1 MDVEIDRLHLL
12 GSYPAVLKATLL
24 LLAGGESK
32 RMGQP
37 KALLPVG
44 KFTLVEWIAD
54 RLGGGFTEV
63 LVCANEPELV
73 PKGLRMVRDRRA
85 GHLGPLAGI
94 EAGLA
99 AATNEVVVAV
109 ACDMPRAT
117 PELAEKL
124 IQLSEGHDAAVPRI
138 GGRPEPAFASYR
150 QTAAWAI
157 GEALDLGRPKAA
169 GALLQMDVVWLDD
182 ADRKQFW
189 NINTPKD
196 YQVFLSSL

>member
-1 MDVEIDRLHLL
+1 
-12 GSYPAVLKATLL
+12 VLKATLL

-44 KFTLVEWIAD
+44 STTLVEWLAA
-54 RLGGGFTEV
+54 RLAGSFAEV
-63 LVCANEPELV
+63 LVSANDPQLV
-73 PKGLRMVRDRRA
+73 PKGMRMVRDRRA

-99 AATNEVVVAV
+99 AATTEAVVAV

-117 PELAEKL
+117 PELAQQL
-124 IQLSEGHDAAVPRI
+124 IELSEGHDAAVPRI
-138 GGRPEPAFASYR
+138 GGRPEPAFACYR

-157 GEALDLGRPKAA
+157 GEALDMGRLKAA
-169 GALLQMDVVWLDD
+169 GALEHMDVAWLDN
-182 ADRKQFW
+182 ADRKLFW

-196 YQVFLSSL
+196 YQVFLSAL

>member
-1 MDVEIDRLHLL
+1 MIRV
-12 GSYPAVLKATLL
+12 VLKATLL

-44 KFTLVEWIAD
+44 AITLVEWLAD
-54 RLGGGFTEV
+54 R
-63 LVCANEPELV
+63 
-73 PKGLRMVRDRRA
+73 
-85 GHLGPLAGI
+85 LAGI
-94 EAGLA
+94 EAGLH
-99 AATNEVVVAV
+99 AATTEVMVAV

-124 IQLSEGHDAAVPRI
+124 IVLSEGHDAAVPRI
-138 GGRPEPAFASYR
+138 GGRPEPAFACYR

-157 GEALDLGRPKAA
+157 GEALDMGRLKAA
-169 GALLQMDVVWLDD
+169 GALAHMDVAWLDN
-182 ADRKQFW
+182 ADRKLFW

-196 YQVFLSSL
+196 YQVFLSAL

>member
-1 MDVEIDRLHLL
+1 M
-12 GSYPAVLKATLL
+12 LKATLL

-44 KFTLVEWIAD
+44 KVTLVEWIAD
-54 RLGGGFTEV
+54 RLGGSFAEV
-63 LVCANEPELV
+63 LVSANDPQLV

-99 AATNEVVVAV
+99 ASTNEVMVAV

-124 IQLSEGHDAAVPRI
+124 VQLSEGHDAAVPRI

-157 GEALDLGRPKAA
+157 GEALDMGRLKAA
-169 GALLQMDVVWLDD
+169 GALVHMDVVWLDD
-182 ADRKQFW
+182 ADRKLFW

-196 YQVFLSSL
+196 YQIFLSAL

>member
-1 MDVEIDRLHLL
+1 M
-12 GSYPAVLKATLL
+12 LKATLL

-37 KALLPVG
+37 KPLLPVG
-44 KFTLVEWIAD
+44 AVTLVEWLAA
-54 RLGGGFTEV
+54 RLGDSFAEV
-63 LVCANEPELV
+63 LVSANDPQLV

-94 EAGLA
+94 EAGLH
-99 AATNEVVVAV
+99 AATNEVMVAV
-109 ACDMPRAT
+109 ACDMPRVTAD
-117 PELAEKL
+117 LAERL

-157 GEALDLGRPKAA
+157 VEALDMGRLKAA
-169 GALLQMDVVWLDD
+169 GGTTKMDVVWCDD
-182 ADRKQFW
+182 AALRMFCELK
-189 NINTPKD
+189 TPHD
-196 YQVFLSSL
+196 SQAVLAALSHATP

>member
-1 MDVEIDRLHLL
+1 
-12 GSYPAVLKATLL
+12 VLKATLL

-44 KFTLVEWIAD
+44 AVTLVEWLAD
-54 RLGGGFTEV
+54 RLGGSFAEV
-63 LVCANEPELV
+63 LVSANDPQLV

-85 GHLGPLAGI
+85 GHLNDRRAPPGPQRKGRGPLAGI
-94 EAGLA
+94 EAGLH
-99 AATNEVVVAV
+99 AATTEVLVAV

-117 PELAEKL
+117 SELAERL
-124 IQLSEGHDAAVPRI
+124 MQLSEGHDAAVPRI
-138 GGRPEPAFASYR
+138 GGRPEPAFACYR

-157 GEALDLGRPKAA
+157 GEALDMGRLKAA
-169 GALLQMDVVWLDD
+169 GALEHMDVAWLDN
-182 ADRKQFW
+182 ADRKLFW

-196 YQVFLSSL
+196 YQVFLSAL

>member
-1 MDVEIDRLHLL
+1 
-12 GSYPAVLKATLL
+12 VLKATLL

-44 KFTLVEWIAD
+44 KVTLVEWIAE
-54 RLGGGFTEV
+54 RLGGSFAEV
-63 LVCANEPELV
+63 LVSANDPQLV

-99 AATNEVVVAV
+99 AAANEVMVAV

-117 PELAEKL
+117 PELAAQLVE
-124 IQLSEGHDAAVPRI
+124 LSEGHDAAVPRI
-138 GGRPEPAFASYR
+138 GGRPEPAFACYR

-157 GEALDLGRPKAA
+157 GEALDMGRLKAA
-169 GALLQMDVVWLDD
+169 GALEHMDVVWLDN
-182 ADRKQFW
+182 ADRKLFW

-196 YQVFLSSL
+196 YQVFLSAL

>member
-1 MDVEIDRLHLL
+1 M
-12 GSYPAVLKATLL
+12 LKATLL

-44 KFTLVEWIAD
+44 SVTLVEWVAT
-54 RLGGGFTEV
+54 RLGGGFAEV
-63 LVCANEPELV
+63 LVSANDPQLV

-99 AATNEVVVAV
+99 AAANEVMVAV

-124 IQLSEGHDAAVPRI
+124 VELSEGHDAAVPRI
-138 GGRPEPAFASYR
+138 GGRPEPAFACYR

-157 GEALDLGRPKAA
+157 GEALDMGRLKAA
-169 GALLQMDVVWLDD
+169 GALEHMDVVWLDN
-182 ADRKQFW
+182 ADRKLFW

-196 YQVFLSSL
+196 YQVFLSAL

>member
-1 MDVEIDRLHLL
+1 M
-12 GSYPAVLKATLL
+12 LKATLL

-44 KFTLVEWIAD
+44 AITLVEWLAQ
-54 RLGGGFTEV
+54 RLGGSFDEV
-63 LVCANEPELV
+63 LVSANDPQLV
-73 PKGLRMVRDRRA
+73 PRGLRMVRDRRA

-99 AATNEVVVAV
+99 AAGNEAVVAV
-109 ACDMPRAT
+109 ACDMPHVT
-117 PELAEKL
+117 PALAR
-124 IQLSEGHDAAVPRI
+124 QLVDLSDGHDAAVPRL
-138 GGRPEPAFASYR
+138 GGRPEPALACYR

-157 GEALDLGRPKAA
+157 GEALDMGRLKAA
-169 GALLQMDVVWLDD
+169 AALDHLDVAWLDD
-182 ADRKQFW
+182 ADRKLFW

-196 YQVFLSSL
+196 YQVFLSAL

>member
-1 MDVEIDRLHLL
+1 MDVEIDGPHSMR
-12 GSYPAVLKATLL
+12 SYPAVLKATLL

-44 KFTLVEWIAD
+44 KVTLVEWIAD
-54 RLGGGFTEV
+54 RMAGSFTEV
-63 LVCANEPELV
+63 LVSANDPQLV
-73 PKGLRMVRDRRA
+73 PRGLRMVRDRRA

-99 AATNEVVVAV
+99 AATNEVMVAV

-124 IQLSEGHDAAVPRI
+124 VQLSEGHDAAVPRI

-157 GEALDLGRPKAA
+157 GEALDRGRLKAA
-169 GALLQMDVVWLDD
+169 GALLHMDVVWLDD
-182 ADRKQFW
+182 ADRKLFW

-196 YQVFLSSL
+196 YQIFLSAR

>member
-1 MDVEIDRLHLL
+1 MIRV
-12 GSYPAVLKATLL
+12 VLKATLL

-44 KFTLVEWIAD
+44 AVTMVEWLAD
-54 RLGGGFTEV
+54 RLAGNFAEV
-63 LVCANEPELV
+63 LVSANDPQLV
-73 PKGLRMVRDRRA
+73 PKGLRMVRDRRT

-94 EAGLA
+94 EAGLH
-99 AATNEVVVAV
+99 AATTEVMVAV

-124 IQLSEGHDAAVPRI
+124 IVLSEGHDAAVPRI
-138 GGRPEPAFASYR
+138 GGRPEPAFACYR

-157 GEALDLGRPKAA
+157 GEALDMGRLKAA
-169 GALLQMDVVWLDD
+169 GALAHMDVAWLDN
-182 ADRKQFW
+182 ADRKLFW

-196 YQVFLSSL
+196 YQVFLSAL

>member
-1 MDVEIDRLHLL
+1 
-12 GSYPAVLKATLL
+12 VLKATLL

-44 KFTLVEWIAD
+44 AITLLEWIAE
-54 RLGGGFTEV
+54 RLSGGFVEV
-63 LVCANEPELV
+63 LVSANDPQLV

-99 AATNEVVVAV
+99 TAGQEVMVAV
-109 ACDMPRAT
+109 ACDMPRVT
-117 PELAEKL
+117 LELAERL
-124 IQLSEGHDAAVPRI
+124 VTLSEGHDAAVPRI
-138 GGRPEPAFASYR
+138 GGRPEPAFACYR

-157 GEALDLGRPKAA
+157 GEALDLGRLKAA
-169 GALLQMDVVWLDD
+169 SALQQMDVVWLDN
-182 ADRKQFW
+182 ADRKLFW

-196 YQVFLSSL
+196 YQVFLSAL

>member
-1 MDVEIDRLHLL
+1 M
-12 GSYPAVLKATLL
+12 LKATLL

-37 KALLPVG
+37 KPLLPVG
-44 KFTLVEWIAD
+44 AVTLVEWLAA
-54 RLGGGFTEV
+54 RLGDSFAEV
-63 LVCANEPELV
+63 LVSANDPQLV

-94 EAGLA
+94 EAGLHA
-99 AATNEVVVAV
+99 AASEVLVAV

-117 PELAEKL
+117 PELAQKL
-124 IQLSEGHDAAVPRI
+124 IELSDGHDAAVPRI
-138 GGRPEPAFASYR
+138 GGRPEPAFACYR

-157 GEALDLGRPKAA
+157 GEALDMGRLKAA
-169 GALLQMDVVWLDD
+169 GALERMDVVWMDN
-182 ADRKQFW
+182 ADRKLFW

-196 YQVFLSSL
+196 YQVFLSAL

>member
-1 MDVEIDRLHLL
+1 
-12 GSYPAVLKATLL
+12 VLKATLL

-44 KFTLVEWIAD
+44 AITLVEWLAD
-54 RLGGGFTEV
+54 RLGGSFAEV
-63 LVCANEPELV
+63 LVSANDPQLV
-73 PKGLRMVRDRRA
+73 PKRLRMVRDRRA

-94 EAGLA
+94 EAGLH
-99 AATNEVVVAV
+99 AATNEVLVAV

-117 PELAEKL
+117 SELAERL
-124 IQLSEGHDAAVPRI
+124 MQLSEGHDAAVPRI
-138 GGRPEPAFASYR
+138 GGRPEPAFACYR

-157 GEALDLGRPKAA
+157 GEALDMGRLKAA
-169 GALLQMDVVWLDD
+169 GALEHMDVAWLDN
-182 ADRKQFW
+182 ADRKLFW

-196 YQVFLSSL
+196 YQVFLSAL